1 MTSTRRTMLFQMWEP
16 FRETKIRENQFLLD
30 QINKKLLS
38 QFDSINEDA
47 NEAEQEWLDIRSRTF
62 DPDTDDEGSVYE
74 AARDH
79 GASFYASLMELHE
92 QTRLSLMASIY
103 HHWDKEVRT
112 WLVQQIHHWS
122 RGENVP
128 KQIWSAN
135 LDELIELLDSIG
147 LANKNAAYIKTISKY
162 RHVVNVFKHGAGSA
176 FNTLKAHHPQ
186 FLKRNSAW
194 SYDPD
199 HTHLT
204 IEDEDLKSLS
214 EAISDFWK
222 SIPPEVFDAD
232 EITPPKWFREA
243 QKKDAAQR

>member
-1 MTSTRRTMLFQMWEP
+1 MTNARKTMIFQMWEP

-38 QFDSINEDA
+38 QFDSITEDA
-47 NEAEQEWLDIRSRTF
+47 DKAEQEWLETRSQNF
-62 DPDTDDEGSVYE
+62 NPDTDDEASVYE

-79 GASFYASLMELHE
+79 GVEFYASLEEMRR

-112 WLVQQIHHWS
+112 WLVKQIEHWS

-135 LDELIELLDSIG
+135 LDELIELLDSMG

-162 RHVVNVFKHGAGSA
+162 RHVVNVHKHGAGNA
-176 FNTLKAHHPQ
+176 FNTLKAQHPE
-186 FLKRNSAW
+186 FLKRNSSW
-194 SYDPD
+194 TYDPD

-204 IEDEDLKSLS
+204 IEDEDLNSLS

-222 SIPPEVFDAD
+222 SIPAEVFNTD
-232 EITPPKWFREA
+232 EIEPPDWFMKA
-243 QKKDAAQR
+243 FKKDSDKS